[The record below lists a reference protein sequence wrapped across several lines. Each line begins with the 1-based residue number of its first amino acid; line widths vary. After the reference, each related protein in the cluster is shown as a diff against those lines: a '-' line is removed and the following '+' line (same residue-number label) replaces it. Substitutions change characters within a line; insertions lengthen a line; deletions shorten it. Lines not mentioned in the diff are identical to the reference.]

1 MSKSMNKIIFGLI
14 LLVLAGFVLC
24 ACEDKQEAV
33 EVNLE
38 KRREINISDRFEG
51 ITYAYLPQY
60 SHRVSYKRH
69 HMLVDYLRQKTGLDI
84 RQVFPD
90 TFDEHMKMV
99 GEGEIDISFS
109 NPVIYIKIAHRYQ
122 AGAFARI
129 VEQDGYSRF
138 RGQIICRADN
148 KAIRNIQDCPGK
160 TWIAVDP
167 SSAGGYLFILD
178 YFLRQGIH
186 LEDFSEV
193 VFAPGPGGKQEKV
206 VLAVYAGKYDIGS
219 IREGTLEVVEDKI
232 DREEIRVLAHT
243 PWYPAWVYAAR
254 KGLNPNV
261 TEKIKEALL
270 SLDRKDPEQ
279 AEILKQAG
287 FVGVIASDDEDFDPL
302 RKMAKRTEIDLDE

>member
-1 MSKSMNKIIFGLI
+1 MNTIMKKIIFGLI
-14 LLVLAGFVLC
+14 PFVLTGFILC
-24 ACEDKQEAV
+24 ACEEKQEAV

-38 KRREINISDRFEG
+38 KRREVNISDRFEG

-69 HMLVDYLRQKTGLDI
+69 HMLVDYLHRKTGLDI

-99 GEGEIDISFS
+99 GQGEIDISFS
-109 NPVIYIKIAHRYQ
+109 NPLIYMKIAHRYQ
-122 AGAFARI
+122 AWAFARI
-129 VEQDGYSRF
+129 VENDGHSRF

-148 KAIRNIQDCPGK
+148 KALRNIQDCPGK
-160 TWIAVDP
+160 SWIAVDP

-178 YFLRQGIH
+178 YFLSRGIS

-219 IREGTLEVVEDKI
+219 IREGTLEVVKDRI
-232 DREEIRVLAHT
+232 DRDEIRVLAHT
-243 PWYPAWVYAAR
+243 PRYPAWVYAAR
-254 KGLNPNV
+254 KGLDPKAV
-261 TEKIKEALL
+261 EKIKEALL
-270 SLDRKDPEQ
+270 SLDKKDPGQ

-287 FVGVIASDDEDFDPL
+287 FMGVIASDDEDFDPL
-302 RKMAKRTEIDLDE
+302 RRMAKRTEIDLDE